1 MQPRQLSRRNSIFVR
16 EIDLK
21 RHMNLKTIVKRLM
34 PLLPARAQEF
44 LRAKV
49 AIQRRQERAARKD
62 RTTVA
67 VADVLACLA
76 GCRLDGDLIIHGS
89 ISNIGKFDK
98 PVSEFVNS
106 WLQQLDLTSQTVL
119 VPALPY
125 NTSMR
130 EYLEGCTAFDVRT
143 ARNAMG
149 AISSVISKLPGA
161 RRSVHPTHSVVAIGA
176 NAEAYVTGHELG
188 DTPFGASS
196 PYRKLTERHGKILMF
211 GVGLNSVTC
220 FHVYEDMMGA
230 QMPVKV
236 YLEQRFQIP
245 CVDASGKHLVVTTA
259 CHNPSV
265 SAIREC
271 ERARDELMKAGAIV
285 SYPLGES
292 ELSVVDARLFTIT
305 LLKMLAAGKS
315 IYGRVTVNAVQRRR
329 ISECLESLS

>member
-1 MQPRQLSRRNSIFVR
+1 
-16 EIDLK
+16 
-21 RHMNLKTIVKRLM
+21 MNLKTIVKRLL

-49 AIQRRQERAARKD
+49 ATRRRQARAARKD
-62 RTTVA
+62 RTMVA
-67 VADVLACLA
+67 ATDVLASLA
-76 GCRLDGDLIIHGS
+76 GCGLDGDLIIHGS

-98 PVSEFVNS
+98 PVSEFVHA

-125 NTSMR
+125 NTTMR
-130 EYLEGCTAFDVRT
+130 EYLESCKAFDVRT
-143 ARNAMG
+143 AKNAMG
-149 AISSVISKLPGA
+149 AISSIISKLPGA
-161 RRSVHPTHSVVAIGA
+161 HRSVHPTHSVVAIGA
-176 NAEAYVTGHELG
+176 KAEDYVTGHELG
-188 DTPFGASS
+188 DTPFGANS
-196 PYRKLTERHGKILMF
+196 PYKKLTERGGKILMF

-230 QMPVKV
+230 AMPINV
-236 YLEQRFQIP
+236 YLDQRFQVP
-245 CVDASGKHLVVTTA
+245 CVDATGENLVVTTA

-271 ERARDELMKAGAIV
+271 ERARDELVKAGAMV

-305 LLKMLAAGKS
+305 LLKMLADGKS
-315 IYGRVTVNAVQRRR
+315 IYGRVAVNADQRKR
-329 ISECLESLS
+329 IAECLESLN